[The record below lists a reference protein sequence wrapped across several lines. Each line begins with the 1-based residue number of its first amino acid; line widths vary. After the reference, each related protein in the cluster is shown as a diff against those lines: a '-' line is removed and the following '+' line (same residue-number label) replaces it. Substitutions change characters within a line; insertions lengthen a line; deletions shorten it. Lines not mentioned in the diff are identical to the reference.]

1 MKDLETLSKK
11 ILNRTKEE
19 GQQKLAAKEM
29 ELNNKLEE
37 NRLHTVE
44 LQKNKQASILAKSQA
59 ELERQIQSL
68 RNKKRNTLLG
78 EKQAI
83 MTRIYEGAVK
93 KMEDWDIQTFQEF
106 AGNVLKQFEGQA
118 IKITVGEKT
127 SAYFTTAFLK
137 EYPTVVI
144 SDENIPGKA
153 GFIVEAGGI
162 DYNYFFDQMVAEIKK
177 DFTPKLASLAFQK
190 SE

>member
-19 GQQKLAAKEM
+19 GQQKLAVKEM

-93 KMEDWDIQTFQEF
+93 KMEDWDTQTFQEF

>member
-37 NRLHTVE
+37 NRLHAVE

-144 SDENIPGKA
+144 SDESIPGKA

>member
-19 GQQKLAAKEM
+19 GQQKLADKEM